1 VNIPAVGP
9 DTVSTELP
17 EPAPTLF
24 WLKITVRLGSE
35 ALAERE
41 TVEKNPNIGV
51 IVIVDL
57 LEPPVS
63 KVMLVGF
70 AAIAKSWTVRLTT
83 TE

>member
-17 EPAPTLF
+17 EPATTLF

-41 TVEKNPNIGV
+41 TVEENPNIGV

-57 LEPPVS
+57 PELPVS
-63 KVMLVGF
+63 KLMLVGF
-70 AAIAKSWTVRLTT
+70 AEIAKSWTVRLTT